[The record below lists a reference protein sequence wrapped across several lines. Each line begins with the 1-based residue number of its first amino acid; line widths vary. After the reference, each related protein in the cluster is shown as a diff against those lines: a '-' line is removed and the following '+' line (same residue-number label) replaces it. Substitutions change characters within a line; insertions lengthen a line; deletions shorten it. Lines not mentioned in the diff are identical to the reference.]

1 MSIRHLTTIFAVFCA
16 LSTSLGAQTVLDT
29 HPAQDTGKDFTMKD
43 VTVSRTGSPASFS
56 AQWQDADRYM
66 FRDADGAK
74 VSTIAGEV
82 SDYEPAAPD
91 EVRRA
96 LPRSARSVT
105 PSGKGAYA
113 FTEGHSLYCINPQG
127 VRLTVAES
135 PSDQITFGQSVS
147 RNEFGIGEGIYWS
160 PSGRRIA
167 FYRKDESRVTDFPIL
182 NIKTRT
188 GELVTFKYPMN
199 GMASEHVTLGVYDI
213 EKGTTVY
220 MKVTD
225 FDDERYLTNISW
237 SPDDRYV
244 FIQVLDRPQ
253 HHMHL
258 NMYDAS
264 TGAFVRNLLN
274 EENDQWVEP
283 YAHLQFLEGTY
294 QFLYS
299 TDNRDGY
306 KNLYLCDTLGTVR
319 RLVNTDAEV
328 TYVANDGRYVYY
340 NSAEVSPVESHLFR
354 VEVRQN
360 RRQELA
366 KARIGAPQR
375 LTFERGWHNV
385 SLSPDRKHFID
396 SYSSFNVPRVVDL
409 RSTDGKLV
417 RNLFTA
423 GNPLEGF
430 RTGEVRLG
438 TVKSADGLYDNY
450 YRMFLPAGFDPS
462 KKYPVVLYVYG
473 GPHSQMVTDTWLG
486 SVRMWEMLMAQRGYI
501 VYVQDNRGTEH
512 RGAAFEKAINRQC
525 GQAEMADQMVG
536 IDWLRSLP
544 YVDAERIGVHG
555 WSYGG
560 FMTITLITNHPDVF
574 KVAVAG
580 GPVIDWKWYEVM
592 YGERY
597 MDNPDTNPEG
607 FEKTSLINKAKD
619 LKGKLLICQGAIDNT
634 VVWEH
639 SLSFIQECI
648 ENNVQ
653 VDYFPYPASEH
664 NVAGA
669 WREHLMQKVTN
680 YFDDYL

>member
-1 MSIRHLTTIFAVFCA
+1 MTKRIFAAAAAVCA
-16 LSTSLGAQTVLDT
+16 LSLSLGAQTVLDT
-29 HPAQDTGKDFTMKD
+29 HPAQDSGKDFTMKD
-43 VTVSRTGSPASFS
+43 VTVSRTGYAASFA
-56 AQWQDADRYM
+56 AQWQDAGSYL
-66 FRDADGAK
+66 FRDGDGVK
-74 VSTIAGEV
+74 VSTIAGEL
-82 SDYEPAAPD
+82 SDYEPVAD
-91 EVRRA
+91 EARRA
-96 LPRSARSVT
+96 VPRGARDVT
-105 PSGKGAYA
+105 PSGHGAYA
-113 FTEGHSLYCINPQG
+113 FTEGHSLYCITPQG

-182 NIKTRT
+182 DIKTRT

-220 MKVTD
+220 MRVTD

-237 SPDDRYV
+237 SPDDRYL

-258 NMYDAS
+258 NMYDAR

-274 EENDQWVEP
+274 EENEKWVEP
-283 YAHLQFLEGTY
+283 YEHLYFIEGTY

-319 RLVNTDAEV
+319 RLVETDAEV

-375 LTFERGWHNV
+375 LTMERGWHNV
-385 SLSPDRKHFID
+385 SLSPDRRHFID

-409 RSTDGKLV
+409 RTADGKLV
-417 RNLFTA
+417 RNLFA
-423 GNPLEGF
+423 ADDPLQDF

-438 TVKSADGLYDNY
+438 TVRSADGLYDNY

-544 YVDAERIGVHG
+544 YVDADRIGVHG

-560 FMTITLITNHPDVF
+560 FMTISLITNYPDVF
-574 KVAVAG
+574 KVGVAG

-597 MDNPDTNPEG
+597 MDNPETNPEG

-653 VDYFPYPASEH
+653 VDYFPYPVSEH